1 MQPEAKMAWMVT
13 VLLFSL
19 WVLGMVSGA
28 TLGWWI
34 HLMLVFALVSL
45 TVSVLG
51 YAARRRAA

>member
-1 MQPEAKMAWMVT
+1 MAWMVT